1 MSERTRI
8 GPAVDAELW
17 ERFRQDVKSRK
28 GAIRG
33 NLGNELDRA
42 LREYLKDEASPT
54 ERRIDQRL
62 ARIEEAAGIATAD
75 GGVDLSDAE
84 THTRPDT
91 EPDTSPPDS
100 KPSANAA
107 SEKKVRWLA
116 EQLIQQEVP
125 NTRELE
131 SVPADTVRELVV
143 DAYGFR
149 SDTAKRYVE
158 MLKEEFGLVAH
169 PHNDCIL
176 VTEDK
181 RESLIRDGM
190 EGSK

>member
-1 MSERTRI
+1 VV
-8 GPAVDAELW
+8 G
-17 ERFRQDVKSRK
+17 Q
-28 GAIRG
+28 
-33 NLGNELDRA
+33 
-42 LREYLKDEASPT
+42 
-54 ERRIDQRL
+54 
-62 ARIEEAAGIATAD
+62 
-75 GGVDLSDAE
+75 
-84 THTRPDT
+84 
-91 EPDTSPPDS
+91 
-100 KPSANAA
+100 
-107 SEKKVRWLA
+107 
-116 EQLIQQEVP
+116 QLIQQEVP

-169 PHNDCIL
+169 PHNDCVL

-190 EGSK
+190 EDSK